1 MRRSHHVAK
10 SPKKERV
17 LRLKCLLLCVPVI
30 GLYCL
35 KKVALMEAEE
45 AAELFIPPLQPYYED
60 RPPPIESEFTVG
72 VDWGSKK
79 LTIAVL
85 RKMGEA
91 ALQGPDPGNAEEFIA
106 DGNGIEYACCRTDVA
121 DIQGWDQL
129 SARRQGKLTAAV
141 AFCATSYFPVYSAER
156 SPKLL
161 VVSAVRHG
169 HLLRHIK
176 LIIGRIEDRREEYTY
191 AEGEEN
197 AGFPNAAKLISFGNV
212 LHAMLEQSLTS
223 LVRFSMQY
231 LSQGSRNA
239 IAQCADIEQGTLYAG
254 IMYARIALYMYEYAN
269 TPYAVLNAL
278 AISQKENAIEA
289 TDHMCIEI
297 KIPIS
302 DYKSLVAGLRNL
314 QTANLDLEAANGGG
328 FNDLGGDGGDNDD
341 AQEPRQK
348 TPEARQPS
356 WSAPGR
362 RWTAS
367 EYGASQYRDEQEAEN
382 RAAEVAELADRLER
396 ANAVASELVQLK
408 NRWEN
413 WARQAHE
420 REEEVSKQLDVKIRE
435 READAIEIARLK
447 RMQKEV
453 EEKLLRLPTEK
464 GFRLAGAEIEYQKQL
479 LAGIEHRLREE
490 AERGEQLAKER
501 DQLAEER
508 DAAKRDRDE
517 YATELNRLNKETQ
530 QLAEAQRAL
539 EARLRDAAELEKKLA
554 LERDAAR
561 QQCLAEGA
569 EIAQLKGALQQVE
582 DRLQQ
587 LATQRG
593 NTEEAR
599 NQEAAEIVR
608 VTAQRNL
615 FRDRLRQAV
624 AKENRLTRERETERN
639 RRLAADAA
647 HTRLLHQMRDG
658 TLGELAAGHAHD
670 PEETQP
676 LHGAGGNRPAARK
689 LILRAATIKK
699 GVKRGGQ
706 GQTSNDPEKVIVDGK
721 KLNATTGGKDKAATR
736 VLAAA
741 QKFDQD
747 AAAGKTPRPPRNR
760 PPPPPRPTPPPAPE
774 PAAVETPAQAHLDA
788 NDENYFDA
796 AAARSAPPANT
807 GPAPEVRPAAAL
819 PDTPPVTPPPITPQL
834 TPAAAL
840 PGTAQAAPPITPEL
854 TPAAALP
861 GTPPAAPAKAPG
873 KKTAAA
879 LPVTPPAAPAQDKP
893 KAKRREREEPA
904 NTANEE
910 QDEPANTANNKPA
923 DDNADK
929 GDDGDNAGWHPDNDL
944 FFEFGYI
951 PQGPPPDRLL
961 RTLDPEKHRAS
972 LRAKEVQQR
981 ASNKAF
987 EGRNRA
993 FAESFTHAVSNAAAS
1008 ASPPPPPPPP
1018 RSPSPPLDK

>member
-1 MRRSHHVAK
+1 MRRSHHVAT

-30 GLYCL
+30 AWCCV

-45 AAELFIPPLQPYYED
+45 AEELFIPPLQPYYED

-91 ALQGPDPGNAEEFIA
+91 ALQGPELGIAEEFVA

-121 DIQGWDQL
+121 DIQGWGQL
-129 SARRQGKLTAAV
+129 SARRQRKLTEAV

-191 AEGEEN
+191 AEGEEYA

-231 LSQGSRNA
+231 LSQGSRDA
-239 IAQCADIEQGTLYAG
+239 IAQCAHIEQGTLYAG

-278 AISQKENAIEA
+278 AISQKENAIET

-314 QTANLDLEAANGGG
+314 QTANLDLEAVNGGG
-328 FNDLGGDGGDNDD
+328 FNDLGGGGGDNDD

-382 RAAEVAELADRLER
+382 RAAEVAELAAQLER
-396 ANAVASELVQLK
+396 ANAVAAELAQLK
-408 NRWEN
+408 NRWEF
-413 WARQAHE
+413 WAGQAAA
-420 REEEVSKQLDVKIRE
+420 REEEVSKELDVKIRE
-435 READAIEIARLK
+435 READATEIARLK
-447 RMQKEV
+447 HMQKEV
-453 EEKLLRLPTEK
+453 EAKLLRLPTEE
-464 GFRLAGAEIEYQKQL
+464 GFALAGAEIEAQKQL
-479 LAGIEHRLREE
+479 LAGIEYRLRVET
-490 AERGEQLAKER
+490 ERGEQLAKER

-508 DAAKRDRDE
+508 DAAMRDRNE
-517 YATELNRLNKETQ
+517 YVTQLNRLNGETQ
-530 QLAEAQRAL
+530 QLAQAQSAL
-539 EARLRDAAELEKKLA
+539 EDRLRDAAELEKKLA
-554 LERDAAR
+554 LERDAAK
-561 QQCLAEGA
+561 QQSLAEGA
-569 EIAQLKGALQQVE
+569 EIAQLKGELQQVE

-587 LATQRG
+587 LDQEHG
-593 NTEEAR
+593 NTEAAR
-599 NQEAAEIVR
+599 NQAAAEIVR

-615 FRDRLRQAV
+615 FQDRLRQAV
-624 AKENRLTRERETERN
+624 AKENRLTREREAERN
-639 RRLAADAA
+639 RRLAADAENA
-647 HTRLLHQMRDG
+647 QLIARINGGGALPD
-658 TLGELAAGHAHD
+658 ELAAGEGED
-670 PEETQP
+670 PYATQP
-676 LHGAGGNRPAARK
+676 LHGAGGNGPEEIATAAPTKTLGKKKAPGQALAETQNLGLEPSARAVQEKAGGKNKPKGRQLANTDATAGTDKGAVLSSAASRK
-689 LILRAATIKK
+689 LALGAGVGNFVPARVRTGRLNRAAPAK
-699 GVKRGGQ
+699 
-706 GQTSNDPEKVIVDGK
+706 S
-721 KLNATTGGKDKAATR
+721 A
-736 VLAAA
+736 
-741 QKFDQD
+741 
-747 AAAGKTPRPPRNR
+747 
-760 PPPPPRPTPPPAPE
+760 PPPQNLE
-774 PAAVETPAQAHLDA
+774 ETPAQAHLDA
-788 NDENYFDA
+788 NGDNYFDA
-796 AAARSAPPANT
+796 AAAGSGPPANT
-807 GPAPEVRPAAAL
+807 AAAAE
-819 PDTPPVTPPPITPQL
+819 V

-861 GTPPAAPAKAPG
+861 VTPPAAPAKAPG

-879 LPVTPPAAPAQDKP
+879 LPGTAQEPKKQGPAA
-893 KAKRREREEPA
+893 AKRDRAEEEH
-904 NTANEE
+904 EE
-910 QDEPANTANNKPA
+910 HEEPANTANNKPA

-929 GDDGDNAGWHPDNDL
+929 GDDGDNAGEDPDNDL
-944 FFEFGYI
+944 FLEYGYI

-961 RTLDPEKHRAS
+961 RTMDPGRYRAS
-972 LRAKEVQQR
+972 LRAKQVQQR
-981 ASNKAF
+981 ASNRAF
-987 EGRNRA
+987 ADRNRA
-993 FAESFTHAVSNAAAS
+993 FAVRFRHAVSNAAPS
-1008 ASPPPPPPPP
+1008 ASKSPR

>member
-30 GLYCL
+30 AWCCL
-35 KKVALMEAEE
+35 KKVALMEAEGAE
-45 AAELFIPPLQPYYED
+45 ELFIPPLQPYYED

-91 ALQGPDPGNAEEFIA
+91 ALQGPEDGIAEEFVA

-231 LSQGSRNA
+231 LSQGSRAA
-239 IAQCADIEQGTLYAG
+239 IEQCAHIEQGTLYAG

-314 QTANLDLEAANGGG
+314 QTANLDLEAAYGGG
-328 FNDLGGDGGDNDD
+328 FNDLGGDGGDNDDD

-382 RAAEVAELADRLER
+382 RAAEVAELAAQLER
-396 ANAVASELVQLK
+396 ANAVAAELEKVK

-413 WARQAHE
+413 WHAQAIA
-420 REEEVSKQLDVKIRE
+420 REEEVSKELEAKIRE
-435 READAIEIARLK
+435 READATEIARLK
-447 RMQKEV
+447 SMQKEV
-453 EEKLLRLPTEK
+453 EAKLLRLPTEK
-464 GFRLAGAEIEYQKQL
+464 GFALAGAEIEYQKQL
-479 LAGIEHRLREE
+479 LAGIEHRLGAE
-490 AERGEQLAKER
+490 AERGKQLAKER

-508 DAAKRDRDE
+508 DAAMRERDE
-517 YATELNRLNKETQ
+517 YVTELNRLNGETQ
-530 QLAEAQRAL
+530 QLAQAQRAL

-554 LERDAAR
+554 QEREAAI
-561 QQCLAEGA
+561 QKSLAEGA
-569 EIAQLKGALQQVE
+569 EIEQLKGALQEVK

-587 LATQRG
+587 LDTQRG

-599 NQEAAEIVR
+599 NQAAAEIVR
-608 VTAQRNL
+608 LTAQRNL
-615 FRDRLRQAV
+615 YQDRLRKAF
-624 AKENRLTRERETERN
+624 AKENRLARQREAERN
-639 RRLAADAA
+639 LRLAADAA
-647 HTRLLHQMRDG
+647 HTQLLHQMRDG

-670 PEETQP
+670 PEATQP

-689 LILRAATIKK
+689 LILRTATINK

-706 GQTSNDPEKVIVDGK
+706 GQTSKEGAKKEGPDRTPKGPRRVLVDADDLK
-721 KLNATTGGKDKAATR
+721 ATTGGNENAASR

-741 QKFDQD
+741 QKFDQN
-747 AAAGKTPRPPRNR
+747 AAAGN
-760 PPPPPRPTPPPAPE
+760 
-774 PAAVETPAQAHLDA
+774 AHQDA
-788 NDENYFDA
+788 NGDNYFDA

-807 GPAPEVRPAAAL
+807 APAPEVRPAAAL
-819 PDTPPVTPPPITPQL
+819 PDTPPATLPLTPQL

-861 GTPPAAPAKAPG
+861 VTPPAAPAKAPG

-879 LPVTPPAAPAQDKP
+879 LPGTAQAAPPQDKP

-904 NTANEE
+904 NTANE
-910 QDEPANTANNKPA
+910 QHDEPANTANNKPA

-929 GDDGDNAGWHPDNDL
+929 GDDGDNAGGHPDDPL
-944 FFEFGYI
+944 FFEFGYVRDE
-951 PQGPPPDRLL
+951 PVPDRLL
-961 RTLDPEKHRAS
+961 RTLDPEKHRES
-972 LRAKEVQQR
+972 LRAKKLQQR
-981 ASNKAF
+981 ASNRSF
-987 EGRNRA
+987 EDRNRA
-993 FAESFTHAVSNAAAS
+993 FAESFMHAVSNAAAS
-1008 ASPPPPPPPP
+1008 ASQPPPPPPP